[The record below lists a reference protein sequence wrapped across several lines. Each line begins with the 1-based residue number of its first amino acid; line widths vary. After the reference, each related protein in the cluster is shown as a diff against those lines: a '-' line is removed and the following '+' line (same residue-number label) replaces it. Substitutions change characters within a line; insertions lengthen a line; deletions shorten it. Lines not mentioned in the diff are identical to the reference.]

1 MAVLNPQPR
10 KPSSIRLHAHH
21 NYYVYDIK
29 VFHSG
34 YPGSFNMGLLASRT
48 AGPNNAPDNA

>member
-1 MAVLNPQPR
+1 MVLNQQPK
-10 KPSSIRLHAHH
+10 KPNSIWLHAHH

-34 YPGSFNMGLLASRT
+34 YPDSFNIGLLASRT
-48 AGPNNAPDNA
+48 AGPNNAPVNA

>member
-1 MAVLNPQPR
+1 MVLNPQPR